1 MMSKCKNVLKIKLFL
16 LAVIVFSVD
25 LAYCSEQIYYS
36 VHFATLRNLSDV
48 NKQVNS
54 IKEKGQ
60 IVFWEK
66 TELSGMGL
74 FYRVYVG
81 KYKKWDDAVAFRNKL
96 KKAGFEGHLGIQWFF
111 EKVATQEERTFPKSV
126 KPDKPSVTP
135 ELLTTILQDRFVDNQ
150 DGTISDRATNLMWI
164 KNGWRVDFISAVT
177 WFVAM
182 EKCKSFRLGNYT
194 NWRLPTIAEWAG
206 LIDSNQQNPAIIEP
220 NPFENI
226 ITHMPYWTQSMSS
239 YSQVYVYTIL
249 LYLGS
254 IQKQNKNDLAFIMPV
269 RSIGA
274 Q

>member
-1 MMSKCKNVLKIKLFL
+1 MSKCKNVLKIKLFL
-16 LAVIVFSVD
+16 LAAIVFYVD
-25 LAYCSEQIYYS
+25 LAYCLEQIYYS
-36 VHFATLRNLSDV
+36 VQFATLRNLSDV
-48 NKQVNS
+48 NKQINS

-66 TELSGMGL
+66 TELSDMGL

-81 KYKKWDDAVAFRNKL
+81 KYRKWDDALAFRDKL

-111 EKVATQEERTFPKSV
+111 EKVAPQGERTFPESV
-126 KPDKPSVTP
+126 KPDKPSVIP
-135 ELLTTILQDRFVDNQ
+135 ELLTTISPDRFVDNQ

-177 WFVAM
+177 WFEAM
-182 EKCKSFRLGNYT
+182 EKCKVFRLGNYA
-194 NWRLPTIAEWAG
+194 NWRLPTIAEWVG
-206 LIDSNQQNPAIIEP
+206 LIDSNQKNPAIIEP
-220 NPFENI
+220 NPFVNI
-226 ITHMPYWTQSMSS
+226 ITHMPYWTQSMTS
-239 YSQVYVYTIL
+239 YSQAHIYTIL
-249 LYLGS
+249 LYSGS